1 MLMHP
6 GHSLVELH
14 LDFGQLFVVNLNP
27 MPMLTSLTLQLTILE
42 DEHLKELNTWF
53 PNLQVLN
60 LVDVRELKDPKIHL
74 RNLQTCHV
82 VVYDYPPSLS
92 LITPN
97 LITLKIECFVPV
109 AIHVEAPM
117 LSDFHLSLN
126 TLKHAVAFSPKTF
139 EKLKT
144 LWLGFLYTDS
154 LLSEFPTT
162 KTVET
167 LTLDSRNQ
175 EPRDARDS
183 KLTIRKVFTVFQNVN
198 WEILDGRKGLKTICA
213 YLDLVDP
220 SLTFSSVCRVLDQCV
235 GLINVSLLIHGDV
248 ADTESRIF
256 MSKFMTRWPGL
267 KWRWRIWN
275 DDIEDS

>member
-14 LDFGQLFVVNLNP
+14 LDFGQFSMVNLNP
-27 MPMLTSLTLQLTILE
+27 MPMLTSLTLELTILE
-42 DEHLKELNTWF
+42 DQHLNELNT
-53 PNLQVLN
+53 
-60 LVDVRELKDPKIHL
+60 ELKDPKIHL

-82 VVYDYPPSLS
+82 VVYDYTPSLS

-126 TLKHAVAFSPKTF
+126 TLKHAVAFSPKMF

-144 LWLGFLYTDS
+144 LWLGSLYTGP

-183 KLTIRKVFTVFQNVN
+183 KLTLRKVFTVFPILSSLCIYSGAWSELEACLNAED

-220 SLTFSSVCRVLDQCV
+220 LLTFTFVCRVLNQCV
-235 GLINVSLLIHGDV
+235 GMTNVSLLSMVMLLI
-248 ADTESRIF
+248 
-256 MSKFMTRWPGL
+256 PNL
-267 KWRWRIWN
+267 
-275 DDIEDS
+275 

>member
-1 MLMHP
+1 M
-6 GHSLVELH
+6 
-14 LDFGQLFVVNLNP
+14 VNLNP
-27 MPMLTSLTLQLTILE
+27 MPMLTSLTLELTILE
-42 DEHLKELNTWF
+42 DQHLNELNTCF

-60 LVDVRELKDPKIHL
+60 LVGVRELKDPKIHL
-74 RNLQTCHV
+74 LNLQTCHV
-82 VVYDYPPSLS
+82 VVYDYPPSLT

-97 LITLKIECFVPV
+97 LITLKIECFMPV

-144 LWLGFLYTDS
+144 LWLGSLYTGS

-175 EPRDARDS
+175 ELRDARDS
-183 KLTIRKVFTVFQNVN
+183 KLTIRKVFTVFPNVSSLCIYSGAWSELEACLN
-198 WEILDGRKGLKTICA
+198 AEDWEILDGRKGLKTICA

-235 GLINVSLLIHGDV
+235 GLTDVSLLIHGDV
-248 ADTESRIF
+248 ADPESSIF
-256 MSKFMTRWPGL
+256 MSKCMARWPGL
-267 KWRWRIWN
+267 KWRWRIWS

>member
-1 MLMHP
+1 MHPLILMHA
-6 GHSLVELH
+6 GRSLVELH
-14 LDFGQLFVVNLNP
+14 LDFGRLSVVNLNP
-27 MPMLTSLTLQLTILE
+27 MPMLTSLTLELTILE
-42 DEHLKELNTWF
+42 DQHLTELNTCF

-60 LVDVRELKDPKIHL
+60 LVGVRELKDPKIHL
-74 RNLQTCHV
+74 LNLQTCHV
-82 VVYDYPPSLS
+82 VVYDYPPSLT
-92 LITPN
+92 LITPK

-126 TLKHAVAFSPKTF
+126 TIKHVVAFSPKTF

-144 LWLGFLYTDS
+144 LWLGCLYTGS

-167 LTLDSRNQ
+167 LTLDSRNH

-183 KLTIRKVFTVFQNVN
+183 KLTIRKVFTVFPNVSSLCIYSGAWSELEACLN
-198 WEILDGRKGLKTICA
+198 AEDWEILDGRKGLKTICA

-235 GLINVSLLIHGDV
+235 GLTDVSLLIR
-248 ADTESRIF
+248 RI
-256 MSKFMTRWPGL
+256 
-267 KWRWRIWN
+267 
-275 DDIEDS
+275 